1 MSEPI
6 ATVIRQA
13 LITDLPGILALSA
26 QPGMDDGEVLGLDA
40 ATAVFHTMARYPF
53 YRMYVAEHDGAVVGT
68 YALLV
73 MENLS
78 HMGALSAVVEQVLV
92 GPGVQGMGIG
102 TAMMHHAMDEARAAK
117 CYKLTLSSNI
127 KRIDAHKFYDG
138 LGFTRH
144 GLAFRIDLHPEGT
157 A

>member
-1 MSEPI
+1 MNQPV
-6 ATVIRQA
+6 TPVIRQA
-13 LITDLPGILALSA
+13 SVDDLPAILALSA
-26 QPGMDDGEVLGLDA
+26 QPGMDDGEVLGLEA
-40 ATAVFHTMARYPF
+40 ATAVFQTMARYPF

-102 TAMMHHAMDEARAAK
+102 TAMMHHGMAEARAAG

-144 GLAFRIDLHPEGT
+144 GLAFRIDLHLEGQP
-157 A
+157 